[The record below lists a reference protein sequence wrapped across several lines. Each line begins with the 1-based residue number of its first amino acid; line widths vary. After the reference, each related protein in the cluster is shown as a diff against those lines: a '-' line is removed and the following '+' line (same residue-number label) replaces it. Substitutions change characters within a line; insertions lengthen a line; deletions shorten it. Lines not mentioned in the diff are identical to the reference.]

1 MEKWIVVFKME
12 RVHNSQGTI
21 YAKYEEVP
29 SKGIQLAFS
38 YKQLVIHLQ
47 QYVIPLFLIIL
58 VYFIGLVHL
67 FVLHTIL
74 WSFVGS

>member
-29 SKGIQLAFS
+29 SKGQR
-38 YKQLVIHLQ
+38 
-47 QYVIPLFLIIL
+47 
-58 VYFIGLVHL
+58 
-67 FVLHTIL
+67 
-74 WSFVGS
+74 